1 MESMSLVE
9 LLRRCAVAPEH
20 SCWNEFVRRFGDRL
34 RGGIRSAYRH
44 AGCRCR
50 LEDLEDLLQ
59 ETYCRLL
66 RQDRRALR
74 GCRGRYDA
82 EIEAYLHRLAQRVAY
97 DHLRARG
104 AAKRGWDLRKQH
116 SDSNIDLD
124 STPGSAPGPER
135 RLLWREQFA
144 LLESRCRV
152 ALAGPGLK
160 TDMRLLRWVF
170 VEGLSSRE
178 ISRRLAGRLAPSGVD
193 TRLYRLRLRLANAGV
208 RLPRRRP
215 GRLLA

>member
-1 MESMSLVE
+1 MESTHLVE
-9 LLRRCAVAPEH
+9 LLQRCAVAPEPAN
-20 SCWNEFVRRFGDRL
+20 WNEFVRRFRDRL
-34 RGGIRSAYRH
+34 RRGIRSAFRR

-50 LEDLEDLLQ
+50 AEDLEDLMQ
-59 ETYCRLL
+59 ETYYRLL

-104 AAKRGWDLRKQH
+104 AAKRGWDLRKRNGEE
-116 SDSNIDLD
+116 DLDLD
-124 STPGSAPGPER
+124 STPGPAPGPER
-135 RLLWREQFA
+135 RLLWREEFA
-144 LLESRCRV
+144 LLESRCRL
-152 ALAGPGLK
+152 ALQGPGLE

-170 VEGLSSRE
+170 FEGLSSRE

-193 TRLYRLRLRLANAGV
+193 TRLYRLRIRLAAAGI
-208 RLPRRRP
+208 RLPRRRS
-215 GRLLA
+215 GRAPD